1 MGRRATRARGGA
13 LTRPAALIA
22 VIAVIQL
29 VFQPSAASAAATP
42 VLNARSRC
50 IDSYEPAVKILDRTL
65 AVSGSQES
73 RVDLPAGGGRPDVL
87 VYGIESGVDVE
98 IEARDAS
105 GGLLGTADN
114 PVARGGVQRLSL
126 VGRPPASIVV
136 RGREHAGVTGSV
148 RVLVVAPG
156 ESRDPAS
163 CASLERSLAGA
174 DVAYAGSHA
183 VAKAPRGSPTMS
195 VRSVLESAAAQYEKS
210 AVAFGA
216 AGRVEDQGEAQL
228 AVAALSY
235 YDLSEWARSASL
247 AESAATT
254 LLKAGDV
261 YGNARAQAILAAA
274 WLEVG
279 TKSSS
284 SGQSAAT
291 PTDSRLLLERARTML
306 AKVAEF
312 HAARGETYD
321 RALQINNIGLSYLY
335 EARFEP
341 AILYFS
347 RANEQFEKLGET
359 QRIAVAL
366 MNIGL
371 CEWGLGRLT
380 AALPRFDRALSL
392 MTPQPYA
399 DLYLSAMYSS
409 GLAHNAA
416 GRFDEALRLHT
427 QGLEMATR
435 LQLDRARGR
444 SYYGMGLTYYAIG
457 DRDLALRFLRSA
469 LEILTGDVDA
479 RARVAALRALA
490 VIEHETGEFAQA
502 SAHNSEALRLA
513 TPPSARSRILVHLA
527 SDYFAQGQTAAAR
540 TMLDSLT
547 SIAPNGD
554 AMVQALARAERAKL
568 LHASGDLAGARRDIE
583 AAIATLRSFEAVMDE
598 FDARVELARIER
610 DAGADDKALAALTRA
625 LSLTDEITAQT
636 ANPEYRAS
644 IAQSIRPALDM
655 KIDLLW
661 RRYERLASDR
671 NPGGARVI
679 AMESLRTA
687 DDSRA
692 VAFEQLRAQRLG
704 AGGDPKIAELQRS
717 IAATYRDIAERRYQL
732 SRFEDTTGANDAL
745 ARTLRED
752 IARLRARIG
761 VANAELAARAAP
773 LTISR
778 AGGAPRTSAIDTV
791 LAAPVT
797 SAFIEYWVGGSNT
810 YAWAISRGELTWYR
824 LAASEQVERVARG
837 FHEAMRSYATTS
849 ARARLDLSAELYR
862 LTIAPL
868 RQAVAGATELT
879 IVPDGPLHYVP
890 FLTLRDAQA
899 AEKPYLVQ
907 NYGVALA
914 PALRLISPRSAA
926 LPPAWTDSR
935 MLLVADPVYRADDPR
950 LQRAARTSPN
960 ETSRVE
966 DILRMRGGG
975 VDPARLERLV
985 SSAREAERIR
995 ALRDLGRVDVLEGF
1009 DATRA
1014 NVLAHDLSGYR
1025 FIHIASHGIIDSEI
1039 PQLSSLILGAW
1050 DRNGR
1055 VTDQYVRAGDLM
1067 GLTLD
1072 AQVVVLSAC
1081 DTALGRE
1088 FAGEGLIGLRYAALA
1103 RGARSVVGTL
1113 WPVSDAIAADVMT
1126 DMYRNITANGQ
1137 PVEMALSSAIRAALA
1152 RTPALDPALWGP
1164 FAVYVAND

>member
-1 MGRRATRARGGA
+1 MGRWATGTHGGA
-13 LTRPAALIA
+13 LVKPVALTA
-22 VIAVIQL
+22 FFTVIQL
-29 VFQPSAASAAATP
+29 FSQPVATGAAA
-42 VLNARSRC
+42 NSGGDARSRC
-50 IDSYEPAVKILDRTL
+50 MASYQGATRILDRTL
-65 AVSGSQES
+65 TLAGNQEV
-73 RVDLPAGGGRPDVL
+73 RTELPATARPDLL
-87 VYGIESGVDVE
+87 VYGVETGVDVE
-98 IEARDAS
+98 IEVRDAA
-105 GGLLGTADN
+105 GTLLGTADN
-114 PVARGGVQRLSL
+114 PVARTGVQRLW
-126 VGRPPASIVV
+126 VAGGRQTVSIIV

-148 RVLVVAPG
+148 RVLAVAP
-156 ESRDPAS
+156 SDARDLSS
-163 CASLERSLAGA
+163 CAALDKSLAAA
-174 DVAYAGSHA
+174 DAAYARSHG
-183 VAKAPRGSPTMS
+183 VAKASGGSPAVS
-195 VRSVLESAAAQYEKS
+195 VRAVLESAAALYEK
-210 AVAFGA
+210 AAAAFGA
-216 AGRVEDQGEAQL
+216 AGRIADQGDAEL
-228 AVAALSY
+228 AVAALDY
-235 YDLSEWARSASL
+235 YELSDWARSASW
-247 AESAATT
+247 AERAGGT
-254 LLKAGDV
+254 LQNAGDA
-261 YGNARAQAILAAA
+261 YANARAQAILAAA
-274 WLEVG
+274 WLEIG

-284 SGQSAAT
+284 SGQSTAT
-291 PTDSRLLLERARTML
+291 PVDSRKLLERARTVL
-306 AKVAEF
+306 AKLAEF
-312 HAARGETYD
+312 HGARGETYD

-341 AILYFS
+341 AIEHFS
-347 RANEQFEKLGET
+347 RANESFEKLGET
-359 QRIAVAL
+359 QRIAIAL

-380 AALPRFDRALSL
+380 AALPRFDRSLAL

-399 DLYLSAMYSS
+399 DLYLSALYSS

-427 QGLEMATR
+427 QGLELATR

-469 LEILTGDVDA
+469 LEILTGDVDG

-490 VIEHETGEFAQA
+490 VIEHETGDYAQA

-527 SDYFAQGQTAAAR
+527 SDYAAEGQIAAAR
-540 TMLDSLT
+540 GMLDALT

-554 AMVQALARAERAKL
+554 AVVQALARTERAKL
-568 LHASGDLAGARRDIE
+568 LHASGDLAGAKRDID
-583 AAIATLRSFEAVMDE
+583 AAIATLRSFEAVVDE

-610 DAGADDKALAALTRA
+610 DAGNEDKALAAVTRA
-625 LSLTDEITAQT
+625 LSLTEEITAQT

-671 NPGGARVI
+671 NPGGARAI

-692 VAFEQLRAQRLG
+692 VAFEQLRAQRFDS
-704 AGGDPKIAELQRS
+704 GGDPKIAELQRS
-717 IAATYRDIAERRYQL
+717 IAATYRDMAERRFQL
-732 SRFEDTTGANDAL
+732 SRFEDTTGANDVL
-745 ARTLRED
+745 ARGLRED
-752 IARLRARIG
+752 IARLRAKIG

-773 LTISR
+773 RPGR
-778 AGGAPRTSAIDTV
+778 APPRAAGIDAV
-791 LAAPVT
+791 LAAPAT
-797 SAFIEYWVGGSNT
+797 TAFIEYWVGESST

-824 LAASEQVERVARG
+824 LAPSEQVERTARG
-837 FHEAMRSYATTS
+837 LHEAMRSYATTP
-849 ARARLDLSAELYR
+849 ARNRLDLSADLYR
-862 LTIAPL
+862 VAIAPL

-890 FLTLRDAQA
+890 FLALRDPQTTD
-899 AEKPYLVQ
+899 KPYLVQ

-914 PALRLISPRSAA
+914 PALRLISPSSA
-926 LPPAWTDSR
+926 PRPASWSDSR
-935 MLLVADPVYRADDPR
+935 MLIVADPVYRADDPR
-950 LQRAARTSPN
+950 LQRAARSRQT
-960 ETSRVE
+960 ETGGLS
-966 DILRMRGGG
+966 DILRVRGG
-975 VDPARLERLV
+975 VDPGKLERLI
-985 SSAREAERIR
+985 SSARESERIR
-995 ALRDLGRVDVLEGF
+995 ALRDLGHVDVLEGF

-1055 VTDQYVRAGDLM
+1055 VTDQCIRAGDLL

-1072 AQVVVLSAC
+1072 AEVVVLSAC

-1137 PVEMALSSAIRAALA
+1137 PVQVALSSAVRSALA

-1164 FAVYVAND
+1164 FAAYVAND

>member
-1 MGRRATRARGGA
+1 M
-13 LTRPAALIA
+13 
-22 VIAVIQL
+22 
-29 VFQPSAASAAATP
+29 
-42 VLNARSRC
+42 NARSRC
-50 IDSYEPAVKILDRTL
+50 IDSYEPSVRLLDRTL

-73 RVDLPAGGGRPDVL
+73 RVDLPAAAAGRADVL

-105 GGLLGTADN
+105 GGVVGTADN
-114 PVARGGVQRLSL
+114 PVARGGAQRLSL
-126 VGRPPASIVV
+126 ATRAPASIVV
-136 RGREHAGVTGSV
+136 RGREHAGVMGSV

-156 ESRDPAS
+156 ESRDPSS

-174 DVAYAGSHA
+174 DAAYARSHA
-183 VAKAPRGSPTMS
+183 VAKAPRGSSTVS

-210 AVAFGA
+210 AAAFGA
-216 AGRVEDQGEAQL
+216 AGRAEDQGIAQL
-228 AVAALSY
+228 AVAALNY

-247 AESAATT
+247 AEQAATT
-254 LLKAGDV
+254 LQKAGDA

-312 HAARGETYD
+312 HAGRGETYD

-380 AALPRFDRALSL
+380 AALPRFDRALAL

-513 TPPSARSRILVHLA
+513 TAPSARSRILVHLA
-527 SDYFAQGQTAAAR
+527 GDYFAQGQTAAAR
-540 TMLDSLT
+540 TMLNSLT

-568 LHASGDLAGARRDIE
+568 LHASGDLVGARRDID

-610 DAGADDKALAALTRA
+610 DAGNDDQALAALTRA
-625 LSLTDEITAQT
+625 LRLTEEITAQT

-671 NPGGARVI
+671 NPGGARAI

-704 AGGDPKIAELQRS
+704 AGGDPKIAELQRA

-752 IARLRARIG
+752 IARLRAKIG

-773 LTISR
+773 RGAGRAASR
-778 AGGAPRTSAIDTV
+778 VGERAASRSAEFADVRGTEPAVSRDAPLAVARTGSAPRTSGIDTV
-791 LAAPVT
+791 LAAPAT
-797 SAFIEYWVGGSNT
+797 SAFIEYWVGGTTT

-837 FHEAMRSYATTS
+837 FHEAMRSYATTL
-849 ARARLDLSAELYR
+849 ARTRLDLSAELYR
-862 LTIAPL
+862 LTLAPL

-926 LPPAWTDSR
+926 RPASWTDSR

-950 LQRAARTSPN
+950 LQRAARTRPN
-960 ETSRVE
+960 ETNRVE

-975 VDPARLERLV
+975 VDPARLERLI
-985 SSAREAERIR
+985 SSARESERIR
-995 ALRDLGRVDVLEGF
+995 ALRDLGRIDLLEGF

-1014 NVLAHDLSGYR
+1014 NVLAHDLSAYR

-1072 AQVVVLSAC
+1072 AEVVVLSAC

-1137 PVEMALSSAIRAALA
+1137 PVEMAVSSAIRAALV

>member
-1 MGRRATRARGGA
+1 MGRW
-13 LTRPAALIA
+13 A
-22 VIAVIQL
+22 VFAVIQL
-29 VFQPSAASAAATP
+29 AVQSSAAWAAAAPAGTP
-42 VLNARSRC
+42 APAAHPHSRC
-50 IDSYEPAVKILDRTL
+50 IDSYPSSARVLDRTL
-65 AVSGSQES
+65 TVSGNQES
-73 RVDLPAGGGRPDVL
+73 RVDLPAAGRL
-87 VYGIESGVDVE
+87 NLLIYGVERGVDVE
-98 IEARDAS
+98 IEARDAA
-105 GGLLGTADN
+105 GGVLATADN
-114 PVARGGVQRLSL
+114 PVARSGVQRFALSAT
-126 VGRPPASIVV
+126 GRAPSFIVV

-148 RVLVVAPG
+148 RVLVVSPG
-156 ESRDPAS
+156 EPRQPSA
-163 CASLERSLAGA
+163 CVALERSLAGA
-174 DVAYAGSHA
+174 DTAFARSHA
-183 VAKAPRGSPTMS
+183 VAKAPSGSSTLS
-195 VRSVLESAAAQYEKS
+195 VRAVLESAAAQYEK
-210 AVAFGA
+210 AAQAFAA
-216 AGRVEDQGEAQL
+216 AGRVKDQGQAEL
-228 AVAALSY
+228 AIAALDY
-235 YDLSEWARSASL
+235 YELSEWARSASW
-247 AESAATT
+247 AGKAAAT
-254 LLKAGDV
+254 LQKAGDA
-261 YGNARAQAILAAA
+261 YANARAQAILAAA

-284 SGQSAAT
+284 SGQTAAT
-291 PTDSRLLLERARTML
+291 PRDSRLLLERARKVL
-306 AKVAEF
+306 AKLAEF

-321 RALQINNIGLSYLY
+321 RALQINNIGLSYFY

-341 AILYFS
+341 AILYFN

-359 QRIAVAL
+359 QRIAIAL

-392 MTPQPYA
+392 MTPQPYT

-416 GRFDEALRLHT
+416 GRFDDALRLQT
-427 QGLEMATR
+427 QGLELATR
-435 LQLDRARGR
+435 FQLDRARGR
-444 SYYGMGLTYYAIG
+444 SLYGIGLTYYAIG

-502 SAHNSEALRLA
+502 AAHNSEALRLA

-527 SDYFAQGQTAAAR
+527 TDYFALGQTAAAR
-540 TMLDSLT
+540 TMLNSLA

-554 AMVQALARAERAKL
+554 AVVQALARAERAKL
-568 LHASGDLAGARRDIE
+568 LHASGDLVGARRDVE
-583 AAIATLRSFEAVMDE
+583 AAISTLRSFEAVMDE

-610 DAGADDKALAALTRA
+610 DAGNDDKALAALTRA
-625 LSLTDEITAQT
+625 LSLTGEITAQT

-661 RRYERLASDR
+661 RRYARLARDR
-671 NPGGARVI
+671 NPGGARTI

-692 VAFEQLRAQRLG
+692 VAFEELRAQRL
-704 AGGDPKIAELQRS
+704 GGDPKIAELQRS
-717 IAATYRDIAERRYQL
+717 VSATYRDIAERRYQL
-732 SRFEDTTGANDAL
+732 SRLEDTTGANDAL
-745 ARTLRED
+745 ARSLRED
-752 IARLRARIG
+752 IGRLRAKIG
-761 VANAELAARAAP
+761 VANAELAARATP
-773 LTISR
+773 R
-778 AGGAPRTSAIDTV
+778 AGRAPRTSGIDTV
-791 LAAPVT
+791 LAAPAT
-797 SAFIEYWVGGSNT
+797 SAFIEYWVGGTNT

-824 LAASEQVERVARG
+824 LAPSEQVERVARG
-837 FHEAMRSYATTS
+837 FHEAMRSYATAP
-849 ARARLDLSAELYR
+849 ARERLDLAAELYG
-862 LTIAPL
+862 LTLGPL

-890 FLTLRDAQA
+890 FLTLRDPQA
-899 AEKPYLVQ
+899 TQKPYLVQ

-914 PALRLISPRSAA
+914 PALRLIAPRSAA
-926 LPPAWTDSR
+926 RPASWADSR
-935 MLLVADPVYRADDPR
+935 MLIVADPVYRADDPR
-950 LQRAARTSPN
+950 LQRAVRTRAPGAGS
-960 ETSRVE
+960 VE
-966 DILRMRGGG
+966 DILRMRAGG
-975 VDPARLERLV
+975 VDPSQLERLV
-985 SSAREAERIR
+985 ASARESERIR
-995 ALRDLGRVDVLEGF
+995 SLHDLGHVDVLEGF

-1050 DRNGR
+1050 GRNGR

-1072 AQVVVLSAC
+1072 AEVVVLSAC

-1113 WPVSDAIAADVMT
+1113 WPVADAIAADVMT

>member
-1 MGRRATRARGGA
+1 MSRWVTRTRGGA
-13 LTRPAALIA
+13 VIAPAALTA
-22 VIAVIQL
+22 AFAVIQL
-29 VFQPSAASAAATP
+29 AFQSPAAWAAADSGA
-42 VLNARSRC
+42 NARSRC
-50 IDSYEPAVKILDRTL
+50 IDTYETSVRVLDRTL
-65 AVSGSQES
+65 NVSGNQES
-73 RVDLPAGGGRPDVL
+73 RVDLPATGRADLL
-87 VYGIESGVDVE
+87 VFGIERGVDVE

-105 GGLLGTADN
+105 GAVLATADN
-114 PVARGGVQRLSL
+114 PVARGGRQRLSL
-126 VGRPPASIVV
+126 AATGRAPASVIV

-148 RVLVVAPG
+148 RVLVVAPADV
-156 ESRDPAS
+156 RDSTS
-163 CASLERSLAGA
+163 CSLLEKSLAGA
-174 DVAYAGSHA
+174 DAAYARSHA
-183 VAKAPRGSPTMS
+183 VAKAPSGSSTVS
-195 VRSVLESAAAQYEKS
+195 VRSVLESAAAQYEK
-210 AVAFGA
+210 AAAAFGA
-216 AGRVEDQGEAQL
+216 AGRGEDQGEAEL
-228 AVAALSY
+228 AIAALDY
-235 YDLSEWARSASL
+235 YDLSEWARSATW
-247 AESAATT
+247 AGKAAAT
-254 LLKAGDV
+254 LWKAGDA
-261 YGNARAQAILAAA
+261 YGNARAQAVLAAA
-274 WLEVG
+274 WLEIG

-291 PTDSRLLLERARTML
+291 PTDSRLLLERARTVL
-306 AKVAEF
+306 AKLAQF
-312 HAARGETYD
+312 HADRGETYD

-341 AILYFS
+341 AILNFS

-380 AALPRFDRALSL
+380 AALPRFDRALGL

-399 DLYLSAMYSS
+399 DLYLSTMYSS

-416 GRFDEALRLHT
+416 GRFDDALRLHT
-427 QGLEMATR
+427 QGLELATR

-527 SDYFAQGQTAAAR
+527 SDYSAQGQTAAAR
-540 TMLDSLT
+540 TMLNALT

-554 AMVQALARAERAKL
+554 AVVQALARTERAKL
-568 LHASGDLAGARRDIE
+568 LHASGDLGAARQDVE

-610 DAGADDKALAALTRA
+610 DAGNDDKALAAVTRA
-625 LSLTDEITAQT
+625 LSLTEEITAQT

-661 RRYERLASDR
+661 RRYERLATDR
-671 NPGGARVI
+671 NPGGARTI

-687 DDSRA
+687 DNSRA

-717 IAATYRDIAERRYQL
+717 ITAIYRDIAERRYQL
-732 SRFEDTTGANDAL
+732 SRFEDTTGANDAP
-745 ARTLRED
+745 ARGLRED
-752 IARLRARIG
+752 IARLRAKIG

-773 LTISR
+773 R
-778 AGGAPRTSAIDTV
+778 AGNAPRTSGIEAV
-791 LAAPVT
+791 LAAPAT
-797 SAFIEYWVGGSNT
+797 AAFIEYWVGGGST
-810 YAWAISRGELTWYR
+810 YAWAVSRGELTWYR
-824 LAASEQVERVARG
+824 LAPSDQVERVARG
-837 FHEAMRSYATTS
+837 FHEAMRSYATTP
-849 ARARLDLSAELYR
+849 ARTRLDLSAELYR
-862 LTIAPL
+862 LALAPL

-914 PALRLISPRSAA
+914 PALRLISPRIASR
-926 LPPAWTDSR
+926 PSSWTDSR

-950 LQRAARTSPN
+950 LQRSARARPT
-960 ETSRVE
+960 ETGALE
-966 DILRMRGGG
+966 DILRMRGG
-975 VDPARLERLV
+975 VDPGKLERLI
-985 SSAREAERIR
+985 SSARESERIR
-995 ALRDLGRVDVLEGF
+995 ALRDLGHIDVLEGF

-1014 NVLAHDLSGYR
+1014 NVLARDLSGYR

-1055 VTDQYVRAGDLM
+1055 VADQYVRAGDLM

-1072 AQVVVLSAC
+1072 AEVVVLSAC

-1137 PVEMALSSAIRAALA
+1137 PVEMALSAAIRSALA

>member
-1 MGRRATRARGGA
+1 MGRW
-13 LTRPAALIA
+13 AALFALIPLA
-22 VIAVIQL
+22 AQS
-29 VFQPSAASAAATP
+29 PGAWAAASAAP
-42 VLNARSRC
+42 NARSRC
-50 IDSYEPAVKILDRTL
+50 IELYPASVRVFDRTV
-65 AVSGSQES
+65 AVAGNQET
-73 RVDLPAGGGRPDVL
+73 RLDLPATGRADLL
-87 VYGIESGVDVE
+87 VYGVESGVDVE
-98 IEARDAS
+98 IEARDAA
-105 GGLLGTADN
+105 GGVVGTADN
-114 PVARGGVQRLSL
+114 PQARSGIQRLAL
-126 VGRPPASIVV
+126 GGEGRAPYSIVV
-136 RGREHAGVTGSV
+136 RGREHPRVTGSV
-148 RVLVVAPG
+148 RVLAVATG
-156 ESRDPAS
+156 DSRDPSS
-163 CASLERSLAGA
+163 CASLERALASA
-174 DVAYAGSHA
+174 DTTYARAHA
-183 VAKAPRGSPTMS
+183 LARAPRGSSTVT
-195 VRSVLESAAAQYEKS
+195 VRSVLELAAGQYEK
-210 AVAFGA
+210 AAAALGA
-216 AGRVEDQGEAQL
+216 AGRVEDQGEAEL
-228 AVAALSY
+228 AVAALNY
-235 YDLSEWARSASL
+235 YELSEWARSASW
-247 AESAATT
+247 AEKAAAT
-254 LLKAGDV
+254 LQKAGDA
-261 YGNARAQAILAAA
+261 YARARAEAILAAA
-274 WLEVG
+274 WLEIG

-284 SGQSAAT
+284 SGQTAAT

-306 AKVAEF
+306 ARLAAF

-341 AILYFS
+341 AILHFT
-347 RANEQFEKLGET
+347 RANEQFETLGET
-359 QRIAVAL
+359 QRIAIAL

-380 AALPRFDRALSL
+380 AALPRFDRTLAL

-416 GRFDEALRLHT
+416 GRFDDALRLHT

-444 SYYGMGLTYYAIG
+444 SLYGIGLTYYAIG

-490 VIEHETGEFAQA
+490 VIEHETGEFTAA

-527 SDYFAQGQTAAAR
+527 SDYVAQGQTAAAR
-540 TMLDSLT
+540 TILNSLT

-554 AMVQALARAERAKL
+554 AVVQALARTERAKL
-568 LHASGDLAGARRDIE
+568 LHASGDLAGARRDVE
-583 AAIATLRSFEAVMDE
+583 AAIATFRSFEAVMDE

-610 DAGADDKALAALTRA
+610 DSGNDEKALAALTRA
-625 LSLTDEITAQT
+625 LSLTEEITAQT

-671 NPGGARVI
+671 NPGGARAV
-679 AMESLRTA
+679 AMESLRAA

-692 VAFEQLRAQRLG
+692 VAFEQIRAQRLG
-704 AGGDPKIAELQRS
+704 AGDDPKIAELQRS
-717 IAATYRDIAERRYQL
+717 IAATYRDMAERRYQL
-732 SRFEDTTGANDAL
+732 SRLEDTTGANDTV
-745 ARTLRED
+745 ARSLRED
-752 IARLRARIG
+752 IGRLRAKIG
-761 VANAELAARAAP
+761 IANAELAARAAP
-773 LTISR
+773 RGGTSRGIALGGDSLGSPR
-778 AGGAPRTSAIDTV
+778 AGRPLRAAGIDSVLVAP
-791 LAAPVT
+791 PT
-797 SAFIEYWVGGSNT
+797 SAFIEYWVGEANT

-824 LAASEQVERVARG
+824 LAASDQVERVARG
-837 FHEAMRSYATTS
+837 FHEAMRSYATTP
-849 ARARLDLSAELYR
+849 ARTRLDLASDLYR
-862 LTIAPL
+862 LTMAPL

-890 FLTLRDAQA
+890 FLTLRDSQA

-914 PALRLISPRSAA
+914 PALRLISSRAA
-926 LPPAWTDSR
+926 GRPASWADSR

-950 LQRAARTSPN
+950 LQRSARTRPP
-960 ETSRVE
+960 ETGGVE
-966 DILRMRGGG
+966 DILRMRDGG

-985 SSAREAERIR
+985 SSARESERIR
-995 ALRDLGRVDVLEGF
+995 SLGNLGRVDVLEGF

-1014 NVLAHDLSGYR
+1014 NVLGHDLSGYR

-1050 DRNGR
+1050 DRNGK

-1072 AQVVVLSAC
+1072 AEVVVLSAC

-1126 DMYRNITANGQ
+1126 DMYRNITASGQ
-1137 PVEMALSSAIRAALA
+1137 PVEMALSSAIRSALV